1 MGSALTVSHDQPH
14 DGPGVQSGHRPAG
27 RGGRRGD
34 ADPPSKLARLAS
46 RHWYAWTMVAPVV
59 VVLAVIVLYPLGRGL
74 YLSLT
79 DANESNLGRTIGPN
93 HIPSTYQFVG
103 LDNYWR
109 ILSGA
114 DGHFYPVVLWTVVWT
129 VVCVVLHYSIGLG
142 LALMLN
148 QKARF
153 RTGYR
158 IALILPWAV
167 PPFVSV
173 FAWRLL
179 LNGPSGIV
187 NQILSAVGLPTVQ
200 WLSDPLWQKV
210 SVIAVNTWIGVPF
223 MLVALLGG
231 LQSIP
236 ADLYEAAEMDGATAW
251 QRFKHITLPGLRPI
265 SNTVILLGTIWTFNQ
280 FAIIFLLVGQDA
292 GADSQILV
300 TYAYRLAFSGVRDY
314 SGSATYGALI
324 LSLLLIFSVI
334 YRRRLAGT
342 EPSHVR

>member
-1 MGSALTVSHDQPH
+1 MSSTVTAHERQRST
-14 DGPGVQSGHRPAG
+14 SGL
-27 RGGRRGD
+27 RR
-34 ADPPSKLARLAS
+34 LLE

-59 VVLAVIVLYPLGRGL
+59 VVLAVLVLYPLVRGL

-79 DANESNLGRTIGPN
+79 NANESNIGRTIGPN
-93 HIPSTYQFVG
+93 HIPSTYEFVG
-103 LDNYWR
+103 LRNYWN

-114 DGHFYPVVLWTVVWT
+114 DDHFYPVALWTLVWT
-129 VVCVVLHYSIGLG
+129 VVCVVLHYGIGLG

-148 QKARF
+148 QEARF

-158 IALILPWAV
+158 IMLILPWAV
-167 PPFVSV
+167 PPFVSA

-179 LNGPSGIV
+179 LNGQNGIV
-187 NQILSAVGLPTVQ
+187 NQTLSTFGLPTAQ

-210 SVIAVNTWIGVPF
+210 SVIMVNTWMGVPF
-223 MLVALLGG
+223 MMVALLGG
-231 LQSIP
+231 LQSVP
-236 ADLYEAAEMDGATAW
+236 GELYEAAEIDGASAR
-251 QRFKHITLPGLRPI
+251 QRFWNVTLPSLRPI

-280 FAIIFLLVGQDA
+280 FAVIFLVIGQDA

-324 LSLLLIFSVI
+324 LSLLLVFSIV
-334 YRRRLAGT
+334 YRRRLAGS
-342 EPSHVR
+342 EPSHAR